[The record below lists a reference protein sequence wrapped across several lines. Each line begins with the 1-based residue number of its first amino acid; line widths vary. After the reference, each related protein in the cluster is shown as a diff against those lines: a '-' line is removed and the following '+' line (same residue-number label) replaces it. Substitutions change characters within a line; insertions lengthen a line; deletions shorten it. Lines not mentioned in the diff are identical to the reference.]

1 MFTGKKNPCS
11 VNGFEQLGGQR
22 GGWSGGQRGEAILVK
37 VSMKKKSVPSHFLRT
52 VLLCKYDQKP
62 RINTESLISDEWME
76 QVCFRMWAV
85 GTE

>member
-1 MFTGKKNPCS
+1 MFTGKKSPCS

-22 GGWSGGQRGEAILVK
+22 GGWSGGQRREAILVK
-37 VSMKKKSVPSHFLRT
+37 VRMKKTMPSHFLRT
-52 VLLCKYDQKP
+52 VLLCKYVPKP
-62 RINTESLISDEWME
+62 RINRESLISDEWME